1 MAEKILMIALSP
13 TMKTGLISKWEKKE
27 GEKVESGDLLCQ
39 VETDKATMDY
49 ESIQEGTLL
58 KILVHEGEQARIGSP
73 IAIIGEGGEDI
84 SDLLSDIET
93 DMEGITDDGKIGPEE
108 DTTSSISITETGEES
123 SGDRVIASPLARRM
137 AQQQGIDLSLI
148 KGSGPRGRIIKR
160 DILESVARLEKSNL
174 GMPKTTSQILP
185 TSSDEVIQVS
195 TKRRII
201 AERLA
206 ESKYSAPH
214 YYLRLKVLSD
224 NYMEARKLLNITL
237 NKKVSVNAFIVK
249 FVAEAI
255 KRHPI
260 MNSTWQGETI
270 LRHASIDIGLA
281 VAQND
286 GLITPVVRDCGNKG
300 IIEIDRELK
309 ELIDKALNNQLTPS
323 EYSGATFTISNLGSY
338 GIEEFT
344 AIINPPGSAILAIG
358 KMGKEPTIVDGDK
371 IEIRTLM
378 TLTLSCDHR
387 VIDGA
392 VGAAFLKDLKDI
404 MENPIRVLY

>member
-73 IAIIGEGGEDI
+73 IAIIGEAGEDI

-224 NYMEARKLLNITL
+224 NFMEARKLLNITL

>member
-73 IAIIGEGGEDI
+73 IAIIGEAGEDI

-185 TSSDEVIQVS
+185 TSNTFMPS
-195 TKRRII
+195 TCF
-201 AERLA
+201 
-206 ESKYSAPH
+206 P
-214 YYLRLKVLSD
+214 
-224 NYMEARKLLNITL
+224 
-237 NKKVSVNAFIVK
+237 
-249 FVAEAI
+249 
-255 KRHPI
+255 
-260 MNSTWQGETI
+260 
-270 LRHASIDIGLA
+270 
-281 VAQND
+281 
-286 GLITPVVRDCGNKG
+286 G
-300 IIEIDRELK
+300 I
-309 ELIDKALNNQLTPS
+309 P
-323 EYSGATFTISNLGSY
+323 
-338 GIEEFT
+338 
-344 AIINPPGSAILAIG
+344 
-358 KMGKEPTIVDGDK
+358 
-371 IEIRTLM
+371 
-378 TLTLSCDHR
+378 
-387 VIDGA
+387 
-392 VGAAFLKDLKDI
+392 
-404 MENPIRVLY
+404 

>member
-73 IAIIGEGGEDI
+73 IAIIGEAGEDI

>member
-73 IAIIGEGGEDI
+73 IAIIGEAGEDI

-270 LRHASIDIGLA
+270 LRHASLDIGLA

>member
-160 DILESVARLEKSNL
+160 DILEAVARLEKSNL

-224 NYMEARKLLNITL
+224 NFMEARKLLNITL

-387 VIDGA
+387 LFA
-392 VGAAFLKDLKDI
+392 
-404 MENPIRVLY
+404 

>member
-224 NYMEARKLLNITL
+224 NFMEARKLLNITL